1 MRLLDL
7 LPDEVKRS
15 EYVQD
20 IETMLEIIVAE
31 GEKKLTETLE
41 GMFVTTVDS
50 KGMEKFEEDYGIK
63 VAPNSH
69 LDDRRSVIL
78 AKMRGQGTCTEQ
90 MVKNMAMAFS
100 GGEVE
105 LEQHPEDFS
114 VDIKFVGT
122 LGIPPNMEDFRRAV
136 EEVLPA
142 HITYL
147 LVYTYATWQM
157 ARSFT
162 WGSLNDYTWEQFRNG
177 DMMK

>member
-1 MRLLDL
+1 MQLIDY
-7 LPDEVKRS
+7 LPEEIKRS
-15 EYVQD
+15 EYVRD
-20 IETMLEIIVAE
+20 IEHMLEAIIGQ
-31 GEKKLTETLE
+31 GENKYQNTIDGL
-41 GMFVTTVDS
+41 FVTTAGIES
-50 KGMEKFEEDYGIK
+50 IEKYETDYGI
-63 VAPNSH
+63 VTSINST
-69 LDDRRSVIL
+69 LEDRRSVIL

-90 MVKNMAMAFS
+90 MVKNMAIAFS

>member
-20 IETMLEIIVAE
+20 IETMLEMIVAE

-69 LDDRRSVIL
+69 LEDRRSVIL

-90 MVKNMAMAFS
+90 MVNNMAMAFS
-100 GGEVE
+100 G
-105 LEQHPEDFS
+105 
-114 VDIKFVGT
+114 
-122 LGIPPNMEDFRRAV
+122 
-136 EEVLPA
+136 
-142 HITYL
+142 
-147 LVYTYATWQM
+147 
-157 ARSFT
+157 
-162 WGSLNDYTWEQFRNG
+162 
-177 DMMK
+177 